1 MLVPAGHFN
10 FVEAPAVT
18 VLMPFRNAARTLPDC
33 LESVLSQTLRDFELV
48 AVDDGSED
56 DSANL
61 LQQAAQ
67 KEARIRVIRPGPI
80 GLVASLNLGME
91 ESRTQFVARMDADD
105 LMKKDRLQL
114 QFDFLCAH
122 PNIALVAS
130 RVELFP
136 KEEVLAGYLEYI
148 RWQDQC
154 HSPEEIADNIYVE
167 SPFAHPSVM
176 FRREVVRSL
185 GGYRDGNFPEDYDLW
200 LRIAETRRPMAKLPE
215 VLLSWREGANRMS
228 RINSRYARE
237 AFDELRAHYLSRD
250 PRLHSGREIVIWG
263 AGRKTRARA
272 GLLLDRGIHNTA
284 WIDIDPKKIGQTLMD
299 RPVYSPEWLDRT
311 DRPFVL
317 VYVTNHGARDLI
329 AAKLQSLGYVS
340 GQDYLAVG

>member
-1 MLVPAGHFN
+1 
-10 FVEAPAVT
+10 
-18 VLMPFRNAARTLPDC
+18 MPFRNASHTLPLC
-33 LESVLSQTLRDFELV
+33 LESILSQTFRDFELV

-56 DSANL
+56 NSTSF

-67 KEARIRVIRPGPI
+67 KDVRIRVIQPGQI
-80 GLVASLNLGME
+80 GLVASLNLGIE
-91 ESRTQFVARMDADD
+91 ESRAQFIARMDADD
-105 LMKKDRLQL
+105 IMKQNRLQL
-114 QFDFLCAH
+114 QFNYLSAH
-122 PNIALVAS
+122 PNTALVAS

-136 KEEVLAGYLEYI
+136 REEILAGYLEYI

-154 HSPEEIADNIYVE
+154 HSPGEIADNIYVE

-176 FRREVVRSL
+176 FRRETVRSL

-200 LRIAETRRPMAKLPE
+200 LRIAEARLPMAKLPE
-215 VLLSWREGANRMS
+215 VLLSWRESPKRMS
-228 RINSRYARE
+228 RINARYARD
-237 AFDELRAHYLSRD
+237 AFDELRAHYLFRD
-250 PRLHSGREIVIWG
+250 PRLHSGRDIVIWG

-272 GLLLDRGIHNTA
+272 RLLLDRGIQNTA
-284 WIDIDPKKIGQTLMD
+284 WIDIDPKKIGQTFMD
-299 RPVYSPEWLDRT
+299 RPVYSPEWLDRA

-329 AAKLQSLGYVS
+329 AEKLESLGYVS